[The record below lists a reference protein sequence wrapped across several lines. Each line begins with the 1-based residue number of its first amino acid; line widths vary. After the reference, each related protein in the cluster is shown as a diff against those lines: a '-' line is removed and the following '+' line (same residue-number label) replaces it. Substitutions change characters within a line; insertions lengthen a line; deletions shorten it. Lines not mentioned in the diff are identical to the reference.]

1 MFASTKKVAELINEI
16 NEQVS
21 NVYSDATKV
30 SWINE
35 VEQELYS
42 DVIEDY
48 TEHVFT
54 VADAEADSPIA
65 LSYLD
70 GGNTVTF
77 LFEDIR
83 KIEVKHGTGKYEEY
97 SPTSLAYVPESSY
110 YKINEKLGYSDP
122 KDNDSVKVI
131 FRRLPATKLVANI
144 ASDFLSLPDRFLK
157 LYKYYAFAQILLL
170 KKEYTES
177 NNWIQ
182 LYNAG
187 IEDFRL
193 WYFENKPTYGG

>member
-1 MFASTKKVAELINEI
+1 MFTSTKKVADIIAEI
-16 NEQVS
+16 KEQVS
-21 NVYSDATKV
+21 NNYSDATIL

-35 VEQELYS
+35 AEQELYS

-48 TEHVFT
+48 AEHVFA
-54 VADAEADSPIA
+54 VADADTDAPIA
-65 LSYLD
+65 LSYSE
-70 GGNTVTF
+70 GGKTITF

-83 KIEVKHGTGKYEEY
+83 TVEVKHGTGKYEEY

-157 LYKYYAFAQILLL
+157 LYKYYAFAQIHLL
-170 KKEYTES
+170 KKEYAES